1 MAVTASTVAKCC
13 TGVASLG
20 CLVGAIV
27 LLELSTE
34 EYHEKR
40 ARDFASAVESWP
52 SARYK
57 FSGVTPQMSIGDG
70 KAVSLAGISPPDYS
84 KLINAEDLPEYE
96 AFCYQHIGTPEGV
109 LPALTALEDVEW
121 DMVPVPGSKEP
132 EGWGFTVQL
141 ALELGGSKLATQ
153 AIPLVRA
160 KPHLEQQGLYNHCR
174 ERHGNFHDG
183 KCWLYE
189 RLQRVCMQVAKDGYG
204 EQWHFAHRVAGL
216 NTSYGC
222 DYSKGNWSAPVYKKV
237 PIAATPGGKS
247 HETRTTLNFDDLEIE
262 VRSVHDPY
270 LKAVELTEGTL
281 DFGLSASDE
290 QWMAMVLVMMCI
302 LLACPPVCS
311 ICLWWHK
318 QRLAQ
323 RPFRPSRSRMQ
334 KESEPV
340 AETVGMKYA
349 VGYDDEQGDY
359 RG

>member
-1 MAVTASTVAKCC
+1 MAVTASMVAKFC
-13 TGVASLG
+13 TGLASLG

-40 ARDFASAVESWP
+40 AREFTFAVESWP

-57 FSGVTPQMSIGDG
+57 FRGLTTQMRLGSGEVV
-70 KAVSLAGISPPDYS
+70 KLAGISPPDYS

-96 AFCYQHIGTPEGV
+96 AFAYQHIGVPQGL
-109 LPALTALEDVEW
+109 LPATVAVEEIEW
-121 DMVPVPGSKEP
+121 DMVTAPGSKDA
-132 EGWGFTVQL
+132 EGWGFTVEL
-141 ALELGGSKLATQ
+141 VLELGGSKMATQ
-153 AIPLVRA
+153 AIPLVLA

-189 RLQRVCMQVAKDGYG
+189 RLKRICVQVAKDGYG
-204 EQWHFAHRVAGL
+204 EQWHVAHRVAGL
-216 NTSYGC
+216 NSSYGC
-222 DYSKGNWSAPVYKKV
+222 DYAKGKWEAPVYKKV
-237 PIAATPGGKS
+237 PIAATPGGRS
-247 HETRTTLNFDDLEIE
+247 TETRTLLNFNDLEVE
-262 VRSVHDPY
+262 VRSVHDPF
-270 LKAVELTEGTL
+270 LTAVEVTEGSL

-311 ICLWWHK
+311 VCLWWHK

-323 RPFRPSRSRMQ
+323 RPFRQPRSRMQ
-334 KESEPV
+334 KEAEPV

-349 VGYDDEQGDY
+349 VGYDDGEGDY
-359 RG
+359 GS